1 MPSLSSS
8 PSSLVES
15 FTSPD
20 RRSKSTSCPLIC
32 LSHACV
38 HLNNSEDKDKLR
50 IPKNFD
56 DLKTLNTLLKKYRNI
71 YPYRILISFICV
83 YL

>member
-1 MPSLSSS
+1 M
-8 PSSLVES
+8 S
-15 FTSPD
+15 F
-20 RRSKSTSCPLIC
+20 RSSTSVALIIIY
-32 LSHACV
+32 V
-38 HLNNSEDKDKLR
+38 WNSEDKDKLR

-56 DLKTLNTLLKKYRNI
+56 DLKTLNTLLKKYRDI